1 MERLPQNP
9 PPPPR
14 PNYSSLRSFLRSDR
28 SVLGFCVFLAFIFWL
43 ITKLSYVYQDVATV
57 KLVYEMP
64 EDKAFTYPPV
74 QELEV
79 TVRGTGWELLS
90 LAFGNTDRVLTIPV
104 AQNDTRVVMT
114 SSWNA
119 RIARVL
125 SEIPPLNVQ
134 PETIRLQTE
143 PLARKTVPIV
153 LDQQTKLAPLH
164 KLVDSIQITPKTVEI
179 TGPASVVR
187 TIQEWKTMILF
198 PSKPIDKDLNMAL
211 SLVNHPNSNLK
222 FSVEKVQCTAKVEE
236 ITEKRMEVPV
246 EIINAPEDLLIVL
259 LPKTIEIVSSVGLSD
274 YDRLSQEDFK
284 AVVDFSTID
293 VYQQRTIKVQ
303 LPYKPKYVT
312 YVQYSPKKLDYIIKS
327 KDS

>member
-1 MERLPQNP
+1 M
-9 PPPPR
+9 
-14 PNYSSLRSFLRSDR
+14 
-28 SVLGFCVFLAFIFWL
+28 
-43 ITKLSYVYQDVATV
+43 SYNYQDVATV
-57 KLVYEMP
+57 KLEYEMP

-90 LAFGNTDRVLTIPV
+90 LAFGNKDRVLTVPV

-119 RIARVL
+119 RISRVL
-125 SEIPPLNVQ
+125 SKITPLNVQ

-153 LDQQTKLAPLH
+153 LDEQTKLAPLH
-164 KLVDSIQITPKTVEI
+164 KFVDSIQINPKTVEI

-187 TIQEWKTMILF
+187 TIQAWKTMVLF
-198 PSKPIDKDLNMAL
+198 PSEPIDKDLNIAL
-211 SLVNHPNSNLK
+211 PLVNHPSSNLE

-236 ITEKRMEVPV
+236 ITEKRIQVPV

-259 LPKTIEIVSSVGLSD
+259 LPKTVEIVSSVGLSD
-274 YDRLSQEDFK
+274 YDRLSQENFK
-284 AVVDFSTID
+284 VVVDFSTID

-303 LPYKPKYVT
+303 LSYKPSYVT